1 MSVPQEIVGL
11 VERFEE
17 QRESYRSGKYK
28 EAQLR
33 FLIDFEQFPAP
44 IADYHK
50 TVLQQQIDTT
60 DKQIHQRVYQLYGL
74 TDDEIKIV
82 EEETAR

>member
-1 MSVPQEIVGL
+1 MAVPQQIVGL

-28 EAQLR
+28 GAQLR
-33 FLIDFEQFPAP
+33 IRTDLEEFAAP
-44 IADYHK
+44 VTDQHS
-50 TVLQQQIDTT
+50 TLFQRQIDTT
-60 DKQIHQRVYQLYGL
+60 DNQIDQLVYDL

-82 EEETAR
+82 QDETPRG